1 MTLCVA
7 YTVQQSAVELKIRN
21 EQIESGSESFLF
33 VLVFLVIL
41 LCFVWMRELLD
52 YMTVSRTPV

>member
-1 MTLCVA
+1 MTICVA
-7 YTVQQSAVELKIRN
+7 YTVQQPAVELKIRN

-33 VLVFLVIL
+33 VLVFSVIL